1 MSRKIRI
8 EILLFYLLPVVL
20 LCYAEDPNSCSPL
33 SFLCLKGKRLD
44 SGYACNGNMYRG
56 ENCGEKYCTTS
67 QCKPHY
73 FACNNGKCVYYT
85 KVCDKKDDCG
95 DHSDEDFCNPN
106 NCNPLSFLCLNG
118 RCLDKTYFCNGQN
131 YCGDNSDER
140 YCHIH
145 FSDPCPP
152 GWYRCPNG
160 KRCIPFLWMCNGRQ
174 ECLDISE
181 EDNCDDNNMIKPNC
195 ITGNYSTQNAPK
207 SPNNTVL
214 KSSIHTD
221 PEAVMKS
228 RFLRSQNPV
237 SKPDRWRSQVH
248 RIAVALHLADE
259 STFGPG
265 NNTGEEI
272 RYELTMQLHRIGKQK
287 RISSQKLALYI
298 HALLVACLD
307 PRDFYGDDLVGEL
320 RRRVEA
326 GGNYTNPFLILVL
339 CNAGDTMT
347 ARDVDR
353 VTDAYDTQYRPFWA
367 DYEALSSMALSC
379 ISSSSSVSMD
389 ESILNEMLQELKK
402 HQFKNGNIDNFKTT
416 ALVTQAL
423 FIHDS
428 YKTDYDLDSTIKFL
442 TDRLSGSNS
451 LLDFYYALP
460 VLNRKSLLNVTS
472 GHCKK
477 ESDTKEEALEKE
489 LSVDRET
496 ITVFFSVLMGEES
509 NGDRLWRLKMLVK
522 STIYDAIET
531 WAQINSRKKVE
542 YNVVDGK
549 PYVSALNGKE
559 DDPEMGMFW
568 FIYRKTFNSDKDP
581 KIVKG
586 SPVDII
592 LQPNQEIIL
601 WYKRDPWSGQSPTKK
616 SDPPTFPLQN

>member
-1 MSRKIRI
+1 
-8 EILLFYLLPVVL
+8 
-20 LCYAEDPNSCSPL
+20 
-33 SFLCLKGKRLD
+33 
-44 SGYACNGNMYRG
+44 
-56 ENCGEKYCTTS
+56 
-67 QCKPHY
+67 
-73 FACNNGKCVYYT
+73 
-85 KVCDKKDDCG
+85 
-95 DHSDEDFCNPN
+95 
-106 NCNPLSFLCLNG
+106 
-118 RCLDKTYFCNGQN
+118 
-131 YCGDNSDER
+131 
-140 YCHIH
+140 
-145 FSDPCPP
+145 
-152 GWYRCPNG
+152 
-160 KRCIPFLWMCNGRQ
+160 MCNGRQ

-181 EDNCDDNNMIKPNC
+181 EDNCDENNMMIMPSSPTV
-195 ITGNYSTQNAPK
+195 ISPSQNPLE
-207 SPNNTVL
+207 SPNNTVA
-214 KSSIHTD
+214 KSLTCTD

-228 RFLRSQNPV
+228 SPLRCKNPG
-237 SKPDRWRSQVH
+237 SRPDRWGSQVH

-272 RYELTMQLHRIGKQK
+272 RYELTMQLHRIGNKK

-298 HALLVACLD
+298 HALLVACMD

-347 ARDVDR
+347 ERDVDR
-353 VTDAYDTQYRPFWA
+353 VTDAYDTQYRPFWT
-367 DYEALSSMALSC
+367 DYEALSSMALAC
-379 ISSSSSVSMD
+379 ISSRSSVSVD
-389 ESILNEMLQELKK
+389 ESTLNEMLQELKRR
-402 HQFKNGNIDNFKTT
+402 QFQNGTIDNFKTT

-428 YKTDYDLDSTIKFL
+428 YKTDFDLDSAIKFL

-451 LLDFYYALP
+451 LLDSYYALP

-477 ESDTKEEALEKE
+477 ESDTKEALEKE
-489 LSVDRET
+489 LDVDRET
-496 ITVFFSVLMGEES
+496 ITVFLSVLMGEES
-509 NGDRLWRLKMLVK
+509 NGDRLWRLRMLEK

-531 WAQINSRKKVE
+531 WAKINNRQKVE
-542 YNVVDGK
+542 YNVVEGK

-581 KIVKG
+581 KIVEE

-601 WYKRDPWSGQSPTKK
+601 WYKRAPWSGPESQAEV
-616 SDPPTFPLQN
+616 

>member
-1 MSRKIRI
+1 
-8 EILLFYLLPVVL
+8 
-20 LCYAEDPNSCSPL
+20 
-33 SFLCLKGKRLD
+33 
-44 SGYACNGNMYRG
+44 
-56 ENCGEKYCTTS
+56 
-67 QCKPHY
+67 
-73 FACNNGKCVYYT
+73 
-85 KVCDKKDDCG
+85 
-95 DHSDEDFCNPN
+95 
-106 NCNPLSFLCLNG
+106 
-118 RCLDKTYFCNGQN
+118 
-131 YCGDNSDER
+131 
-140 YCHIH
+140 
-145 FSDPCPP
+145 
-152 GWYRCPNG
+152 
-160 KRCIPFLWMCNGRQ
+160 MCNGRQ

-195 ITGNYSTQNAPK
+195 VSGISSTQNAPET
-207 SPNNTVL
+207 PNNTVV

-228 RFLRSQNPV
+228 RVLRSKNPG
-237 SKPDRWRSQVH
+237 SRPDRWRSQVH

-265 NNTGEEI
+265 NITGEEI
-272 RYELTMQLHRIGKQK
+272 RYELTMQLHRIGKK
-287 RISSQKLALYI
+287 KMISSQELALYI
-298 HALLVACLD
+298 HALLVACMD

-353 VTDAYDTQYRPFWA
+353 VTDAFDTQYRPFWK
-367 DYEALSSMALSC
+367 DYEALSSMALFC
-379 ISSSSSVSMD
+379 ISSRSSVSVD
-389 ESILNEMLQELKK
+389 ESNLDEMLQELKK
-402 HQFKNGNIDNFKTT
+402 HQLKNGTVDNLKTT
-416 ALVTQAL
+416 ALVTQVP

-428 YKTDYDLDSTIKFL
+428 YKTDFDLDSAIKFL
-442 TDRLSGSNS
+442 TDRPSGSNY
-451 LLDFYYALP
+451 LLDSYYALP
-460 VLNRKSLLNVTS
+460 VLNRKSLLNITS
-472 GHCKK
+472 GHCRK
-477 ESDTKEEALEKE
+477 ESDAKEEALEEEELEEEE

-496 ITVFFSVLMGEES
+496 ITVFLSVLMGEES
-509 NGDRLWRLKMLVK
+509 NGGRLWRLRIIVN

-531 WAQINSRKKVE
+531 WAKINNRQKVE
-542 YNVVDGK
+542 YNVVEGK

-581 KIVKG
+581 KIVEE

-601 WYKRDPWSGQSPTKK
+601 WYKRAPWSGQSLRQR
-616 SDPPTFPLQN
+616 SDPPPDFSTFPLHI